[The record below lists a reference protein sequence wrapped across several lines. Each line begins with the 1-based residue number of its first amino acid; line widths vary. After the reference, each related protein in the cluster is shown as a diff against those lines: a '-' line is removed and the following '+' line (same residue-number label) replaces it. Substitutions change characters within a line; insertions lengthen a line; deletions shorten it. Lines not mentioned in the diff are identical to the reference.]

1 MDCAGLKPWDINVNL
16 FYDLMFIGIEYF
28 ATTGKYTY
36 LVNLPWLL
44 QKIYQMIYFLVPE
57 FTRNNVV
64 VVDEK

>member
-44 QKIYQMIYFLVPE
+44 
-57 FTRNNVV
+57 
-64 VVDEK
+64 